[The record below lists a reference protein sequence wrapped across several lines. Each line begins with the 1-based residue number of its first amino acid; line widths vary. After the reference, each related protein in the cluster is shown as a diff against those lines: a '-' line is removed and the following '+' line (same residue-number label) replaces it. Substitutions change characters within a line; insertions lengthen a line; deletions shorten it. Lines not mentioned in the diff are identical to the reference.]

1 MEEECL
7 YYYETILGLIGIR
20 ANDNAVTGILL
31 RPQGFIDLRENSLTK
46 SMAQQLREY
55 LAGERRNFT
64 VDISFKGT
72 AFQQEVWRAL
82 QTIPYGETRSYSQ
95 IAASLGRPRACRAVG
110 GANHCNPLPIVIP
123 CHRVIGRS
131 GSLTGYAGG
140 LELKTRLLE
149 LEQKFRK
156 KFFLF

>member
-7 YYYETILGLIGIR
+7 YYYETVLGLIGIR
-20 ANDNAVTGILL
+20 ANDSAVTGILL
-31 RPQGFIDLRENSLTK
+31 RPQGVIDLRENYLTK

-55 LAGERRNFT
+55 LAGARRNFT

-131 GSLTGYAGG
+131 GSLIGYAGG
-140 LELKTRLLE
+140 LELKARLLE

>member
-20 ANDNAVTGILL
+20 ANDSAVTGILL

-95 IAASLGRPRACRAVG
+95 IAVSLGRPRACRAVG

-140 LELKTRLLE
+140 LELKNRLLE